1 MAGGLGS
8 FPAGRRLSRKSGLL
22 VGVAASWAT
31 SSSEFIYR
39 LELIAM
45 SLKRSSTCAATRTQL
60 IDAVMDGY
68 VTWREESVAVEAS
81 YQYWSRAPRDARA
94 SAFAAYVA
102 ALDREE
108 RAASEYGRLIEQ
120 TAA

>member
-1 MAGGLGS
+1 
-8 FPAGRRLSRKSGLL
+8 
-22 VGVAASWAT
+22 
-31 SSSEFIYR
+31 
-39 LELIAM
+39 M

-60 IDAVMDGY
+60 IDAVMGGY

-108 RAASEYGRLIEQ
+108 RAAHAYGRLIEQ